1 MQLLYGGKARE
12 AGVYIIG
19 ACGFDSVPSDM
30 GVAFT
35 RENFSGRFPIPY
47 IKFQIAL
54 SCDFQRTN
62 CNVSIFLTNYKSC
75 MSLLINLVKLQ
86 LPYSISS

>member
-1 MQLLYGGKARE
+1 MQLLYGGKAKE

-35 RENFSGRFPIPY
+35 RDNFKG
-47 IKFQIAL
+47 
-54 SCDFQRTN
+54 
-62 CNVSIFLTNYKSC
+62 NVFAGKHDPLH
-75 MSLLINLVKLQ
+75 LVY
-86 LPYSISS
+86 PNA

>member
-12 AGVYIIG
+12 AGLYIIG

-35 RENFSGRFPIPY
+35 RDNFAGKFSWERDG
-47 IKFQIAL
+47 IKLFFYFICRSLSVCGGAL
-54 SCDFQRTN
+54 FEQK
-62 CNVSIFLTNYKSC
+62 VWEKVKSIWTFF
-75 MSLLINLVKLQ
+75 
-86 LPYSISS
+86 